1 MSESTVQMTPRAVP
15 GSRRR
20 FDGVDYQLAHAPRG
34 YVYKRDS
41 DLLHAADCGH
51 EPAQNIEPWD
61 RERVLAAWRDAG
73 DVPVVDVRNPRWCRT
88 CLALPVDLTP
98 ATRPY
103 QRHDRIVAVAK
114 AAAVV
119 LEHLLGD
126 RRSVVD
132 PSCVIWTPEHAE
144 RLRSAI
150 DDHLD
155 TGPGTFFEKL
165 EHQLRGAPREVVLL
179 AAEVIY
185 LRGVPLSNITAV
197 KKREHVQTVLGWLPD
212 GPPVPEAM
220 VIGAESGGSFNGGQG
235 FNQQLWLQVLWLARF
250 TIRWGTTSD
259 AGRAAALRDP
269 WLFRSIVADDP
280 NDLPAMR
287 NAFLFMAFP
296 DVFESIV
303 NDDHKVHI
311 RDAFALV
318 IGGPSGTDGEAMD
331 RDLLAIRRR
340 LEEDATERLDWYAE
354 PWVSQ
359 WRKVKDAG
367 DRAWA
372 VRTKPAGI
380 ELIDQWRADG
390 FVSLAATHLGEVP
403 PGADRADVRE
413 RINTGYDHLDYAQ
426 RMYLT
431 DDYYAFLSRMREG
444 DVVLARHD
452 DHVWLGRLAGPAT
465 YADEAPRLRRAVQ
478 WRPETLTLPE
488 LPAPVPSLLGSSRT
502 VIDLTEAREVLE
514 ALVAD
519 QAEPAPAV
527 TEPVTPADPDVTP
540 SLRPVTAE
548 FAAALHLDLAW
559 LDEFVGVLQARRQ
572 VIVHGP
578 PGTGKTYLARK
589 IARHVAGD
597 DAVQIVQFHPSYAY
611 EDFFEGY
618 RPTRLADGGVGFE
631 LQAGPLRRI
640 ASLAERDPGT
650 PYVLIID
657 EINRGNIAKVFGE
670 LYFLLEYRGERIG
683 LQYSPEE
690 RFSLPNNLFIIGT
703 MNTADRSIAL
713 VDAAIRRRFSFIEM
727 HPDSEPVA
735 GLLRR
740 WLESNHRS
748 VDRADLLS
756 ALNRELGEANRD
768 FQIGP
773 SYLMREEADTD
784 EGLARVWRHDILP
797 LLEEHFYGQHS
808 PREVADRFGLARLRR
823 LAHLNDT
830 VISPPVESA
839 TPNLPAVGS
848 DEEGGR
854 AAP

>member
-1 MSESTVQMTPRAVP
+1 MSDNAVQWAPAVVP

-20 FDGVDYQLAHAPRG
+20 FDAVTYQLADSPAG

-41 DLLHAADCGH
+41 DILHTADCGH
-51 EPAQNIEPWD
+51 EPTLNVEPWD
-61 RERVLAAWRDAG
+61 RERVLAAWRAAPE
-73 DVPVVDVRNPRWCRT
+73 VPLVEATSPRWCRT
-88 CLALPVDLTP
+88 CLALPVDLTLS
-98 ATRPY
+98 TRPH
-103 QRHDRIVAVAK
+103 QRPERIMAVAQ

-119 LEHLLGD
+119 LEHLFGD
-126 RRSVVD
+126 RRSVID
-132 PSCVIWTPEHAE
+132 PSCEIWTPEHAE
-144 RLRSAI
+144 ALRAAI
-150 DDHLD
+150 EDNLDD
-155 TGPGTFFEKL
+155 GPRTFFEKL
-165 EHQLRGAPREVVLL
+165 ESQLAKAPREVVLL
-179 AAEVIY
+179 AAEVVY
-185 LRGVPLSNITAV
+185 LRGVPLTNLTPA
-197 KKREHVQTVLGWLPD
+197 KKREHVETVLSWLTDAPA
-212 GPPVPEAM
+212 VPERMATGM
-220 VIGAESGGSFNGGQG
+220 QSGGSFHGGQG
-235 FNQQLWLQVLWLARF
+235 FNQQIWLQVLSVARF
-250 TIRWGTTSD
+250 TIRWGQLPETQ
-259 AGRAAALRDP
+259 RATARQDP
-269 WLFRSIVADDP
+269 WAFREVVADDH
-280 NDLPAMR
+280 DEYPAMR
-287 NAFLFMAFP
+287 NALLFMTFP

-303 NDDHKVHI
+303 NDDHKSHI

-318 IGGPSGTDGEAMD
+318 IGGPSGTSGEAID

-340 LEEDATERLDWYAE
+340 LEEDTAERVDWYTE

-413 RINTGYDHLDYAQ
+413 RINAGYDHLDYAQ

-444 DVVLARHD
+444 DVVVARHD

-478 WRPETLTLPE
+478 WRPETLTMSE

-519 QAEPAPAV
+519 QAEPVPAV
-527 TEPVTPADPDVTP
+527 IEPVTPADPDVTP
-540 SLRPVTAE
+540 SLRAVTPE

-559 LDEFVGVLQARRQ
+559 LNEFVGALQARRQ

-690 RFSLPNNLFIIGT
+690 RFGLPKNLFIIGT

-740 WLESNHRS
+740 WLASNHRS

-808 PREVADRFGLARLRR
+808 PREVADRFGLAHLQR
-823 LAHLNDT
+823 LARPDNTDVTTAAYPAL
-830 VISPPVESA
+830 A
-839 TPNLPAVGS
+839 TAQGA
-848 DEEGGR
+848 DEEGGG
-854 AAP
+854 AGS